1 MSAMTFFDAALV
13 QALIAHYGYAA
24 VFAVVMLESSGFPLP
39 GETVLVCAGV
49 YAGTQQGL
57 DIRLIIAAA
66 ACGAILGDN
75 FGFWAGRRFGRSL
88 LLKYGHF
95 IKIDSRQLAIG
106 EYIFARYGGIIVFCG
121 RFVAFLRVVYA
132 AILAGANR
140 LRPLDFAIYNAA
152 GGVVW
157 AAVFGLGGYLVGKNL
172 QHFLGPI
179 GWVAFA
185 SFAVGGYFLWSFYKS
200 HEEQFLADAERALAA
215 RKTSRR
221 DI

>member
-1 MSAMTFFDAALV
+1 MMSAMTFFDAALV
-13 QALIAHYGYAA
+13 QSLIEHYGYAA
-24 VFAVVMLESSGFPLP
+24 VFAVVMLESSGLPLP
-39 GETVLVCAGV
+39 GETVLVCAGI
-49 YAGTQQGL
+49 YAGTQHGL

-106 EYIFARYGGIIVFCG
+106 EYIFGRYGGIIVFCG
-121 RFVAFLRVVYA
+121 RFVAFLRVYA

-140 LRPLDFAIYNAA
+140 LRPLDFVIYNAT
-152 GGVVW
+152 GGLAW
-157 AAVFGLGGYLVGKNL
+157 ATVFGLGAYLVGKNI

-179 GWVAFA
+179 GWVALA
-185 SFAVGGYFLWSFYKS
+185 SFAVGGLFLWSFYKS
-200 HEEQFLADAERALAA
+200 HEGRLLADAERALSA
-215 RKTSRR
+215 RKRMHR